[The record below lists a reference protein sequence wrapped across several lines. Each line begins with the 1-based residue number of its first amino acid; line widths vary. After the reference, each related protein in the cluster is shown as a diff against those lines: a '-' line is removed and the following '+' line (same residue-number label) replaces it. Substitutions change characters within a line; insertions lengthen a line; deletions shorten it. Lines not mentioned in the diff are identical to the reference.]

1 MNRLVGYLRRL
12 SWRVA
17 RGVARYGFVETGMSV
32 CVHSINSRDRGQ
44 MVGYLGLGLSLGKWP
59 QPSLCHCK
67 VLGWLWPCSGSSS
80 RTVST
85 GAAGNGR
92 TSGLGMATTSGSTG
106 CHSPS
111 SGSGTPVLTKKVIGP
126 PCPSRHVADRL
137 SPATIEQH
145 PDSRYPRTGFRYSLR
160 STYVPP
166 HAGAYS
172 PGSAHA
178 VPDGF
183 PNFVLGSGQLRRWSG

>member
-1 MNRLVGYLRRL
+1 
-12 SWRVA
+12 
-17 RGVARYGFVETGMSV
+17 
-32 CVHSINSRDRGQ
+32 

-67 VLGWLWPCSGSSS
+67 VLGWLWLCSGSSG

-92 TSGLGMATTSGSTG
+92 TSSLGVSTTSGSAG

-111 SGSGTPVLTKKVIGP
+111 SGSGTPVVTKKVIGP

-145 PDSRYPRTGFRYSLR
+145 PDRTDPCRVVL
-160 STYVPP
+160 
-166 HAGAYS
+166 
-172 PGSAHA
+172 A
-178 VPDGF
+178 VCRDPLKLFHMPEFVFLAPLAEGLPDRF
-183 PNFVLGSGQLRRWSG
+183 PNFVLGRGQSPLSVRPGIS

>member
-1 MNRLVGYLRRL
+1 
-12 SWRVA
+12 
-17 RGVARYGFVETGMSV
+17 
-32 CVHSINSRDRGQ
+32 

-67 VLGWLWPCSGSSS
+67 VLGWLWLCSGSSG

-92 TSGLGMATTSGSTG
+92 TSSLGVSTTSGSAG

-126 PCPSRHVADRL
+126 PCPSPSCGWTGFPRPRSNSISIALIRAEWFSLCAAIHSSSSTCRSSFSWHRSRRDFRTVFRISYSVADNLPLVSVRELVESDESFVIHWRL
-137 SPATIEQH
+137 
-145 PDSRYPRTGFRYSLR
+145 PDSRGAANVDVRK
-160 STYVPP
+160 PP
-166 HAGAYS
+166 EIQS
-172 PGSAHA
+172 
-178 VPDGF
+178 
-183 PNFVLGSGQLRRWSG
+183 